1 MYKASLI
8 SLAILFGLCSGQS
21 LNVLSFNVRQFGRS
35 KYSNQE
41 VVDTLI
47 EVFIKHILLLLQS
60 ITQCLNR

>member
-1 MYKASLI
+1 MGVTHFSAEMYKAALI
-8 SLAILFGLCSGQS
+8 SLAVLFGLCNGQS

-47 EVFIKHILLLLQS
+47 EVFYN
-60 ITQCLNR
+60 TF